1 MIIFGGRLIV
11 AESALILPATT
22 QVITEDGEY
31 AGRLYQ
37 ENRQLVKLGDIPEH
51 VQEAFIAIEDQRFYS
66 HAGVDFRSVM
76 RAVYRDL
83 IALDKVEDAD
93 QYLGRVVGEGE
104 FTLSEMSIF
113 DQGTYYI
120 VPYNPLTDQTGT
132 RSNTVRLSLLD

>member
-1 MIIFGGRLIV
+1 M
-11 AESALILPATT
+11 
-22 QVITEDGEY
+22 ITEDGEY

-37 ENRQLVKLGDIPEH
+37 ENRQLVKLEDIPEH

-83 IALDKVEDAD
+83 IALGKVEDAD

-104 FTLSEMSIF
+104 FTLSEMSII
-113 DQGTYYI
+113 DQGSYYI
-120 VPYNPLTDQTGT
+120 VPYNPLTDQSGT